1 MTDEVTQA
9 AIYGRLIREAACD
22 SDVASLS
29 FFGYRDDGL
38 RTGFQAGLARADG
51 SARPSSAAVQEAI
64 AASACPGELE
74 VWSPGIEV
82 LGTKVAVGGKVAEVT
97 TRLAAGEDARATV
110 CVRSA
115 DLEQPGRR
123 CRSVSVTGLR
133 SLNVSLRPPAET
145 TRRVEVT
152 VRFAAEANRTRR
164 TIVVRQA
171 LLRR

>member
-1 MTDEVTQA
+1 
-9 AIYGRLIREAACD
+9 
-22 SDVASLS
+22 
-29 FFGYRDDGL
+29 
-38 RTGFQAGLARADG
+38 
-51 SARPSSAAVQEAI
+51 VQEAI
-64 AASACPGELE
+64 AALACPGGLE
-74 VWSPGIEV
+74 VWSPGIDV

-97 TRLAAGEDARATV
+97 TRVAAGEDAHATV

-115 DLEQPGRR
+115 DPEQAGRR

-133 SLNVSLRPPAET
+133 SLNVSLRPRAET

-164 TIVVRQA
+164 TVVVRQA

>member
-9 AIYGRLIREAACD
+9 AIYGQLIGEAACD
-22 SDVASLS
+22 PDVASLS

-51 SARPSSAAVQEAI
+51 TARPSAAAVQAVI
-64 AASACPGELE
+64 AASTCAGTLR
-74 VWSPGIEV
+74 VWSPGVEV
-82 LGTKVAVGGKVAEVT
+82 LGTKVAVGGQITQVT
-97 TRLAAGEDARATV
+97 TRVAAGEDARAKV
-110 CVRSA
+110 CVRLA
-115 DLEQPGRR
+115 DVLQPGQS
-123 CRSVSVTGLR
+123 CRSISVTGLR
-133 SLNVSLRPPAET
+133 ALNVSLRPPAGT

-152 VRFAAEANRTRR
+152 VQFAAEANRTRR